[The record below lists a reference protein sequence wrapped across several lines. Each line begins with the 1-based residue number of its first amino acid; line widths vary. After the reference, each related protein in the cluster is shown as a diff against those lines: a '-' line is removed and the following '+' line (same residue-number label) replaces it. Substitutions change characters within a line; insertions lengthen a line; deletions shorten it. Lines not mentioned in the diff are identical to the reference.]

1 MFSWLGGRSA
11 WVVIR
16 SVTSKGLLLWHDC
29 GPVMADSKEP
39 RCVKTTS
46 PMKTPVKPAPTGS
59 RAALVPIA
67 ATSALT
73 LAVDRDL
80 QLPIYL
86 QICQRFKT
94 AIAQGH
100 LRPGDRVPAVRGLA
114 SELNLAR
121 GTVEAA
127 YRLLA
132 DEGYLL
138 VRGAAGTVVSPTLIN
153 VAEQKASTFTPPAQ
167 PILRTKES
175 VSQPLIR
182 PFQMGLPALDAFPRK
197 LWNRIVARRLRSG
210 GVAHLTYPDMAG
222 YWPLRERVATY
233 LGLSRGVVCSPEQ
246 VFITAGYRA
255 ALELI
260 LRALYKQGDQIWF
273 EDPGYMNARKFL
285 SESGVNL
292 VPVPVDQD
300 GLMVEQGRRLA
311 PDARFALV
319 TPSHQSP
326 LGVTL
331 SLERRMALLEW
342 AGAGARKPDQRSW
355 IIEDDYDSEYRY
367 LGRPLPALKS
377 LDRED
382 RVIYT
387 GTFSKVMFPGLRL
400 AYVVAPAGEVE
411 RFQRSCA
418 SLQASCPYLFQASVA
433 DFMAEGHFSRHLK
446 KMRTLYAHR
455 RAITAQALLQV
466 FGDRMKIDLQAGG
479 MHLLATLQD
488 GEDDAAI
495 TDRAQALGLAPH
507 GLSRFCIAAQRA
519 PGLVM
524 GFTNIVDADHALRV
538 ARQLKRAFD

>member
-1 MFSWLGGRSA
+1 
-11 WVVIR
+11 
-16 SVTSKGLLLWHDC
+16 
-29 GPVMADSKEP
+29 
-39 RCVKTTS
+39 
-46 PMKTPVKPAPTGS
+46 MKTPAKRVPGSS
-59 RAALVPIA
+59 RASKVPLA
-67 ATSALT
+67 ATSALSLT
-73 LAVDRDL
+73 VDRDL

-138 VRGAAGTVVSPTLIN
+138 VRGAAGTVVSPGLIN
-153 VAEQKASTFTPPAQ
+153 VSGQKALKITPPAQ
-167 PILRTKES
+167 QIPQTEQRAAQPVIL
-175 VSQPLIR
+175 

-197 LWNRIVARRLRSG
+197 VWNRIVARRLRSG
-210 GVAHLTYPDMAG
+210 GVASLSYPDAAG

-233 LGLSRGVVCSPEQ
+233 LGLSRGVVCAPEQ

-255 ALELI
+255 ALELV
-260 LRALYKQGDQIWF
+260 LHTLSRRGDKIWF

-285 SESGVNL
+285 SESGVRL

-300 GLMVEQGRRLA
+300 GIMVGQGRKLA

-331 SLERRMALLEW
+331 SLERRMALLAW
-342 AGAGARKPDQRSW
+342 AGAGKPEERSW

-367 LGRPLPALKS
+367 QGRPLPALKS
-377 LDRED
+377 LDRDD

-400 AYVVAPAGEVE
+400 AYMVAPAGEVA
-411 RFQRSCA
+411 RFQRGSAGMRA
-418 SLQASCPYLFQASVA
+418 SSPYLFQASVA

-446 KMRTLYAHR
+446 KMRSLYAHR

-466 FGDRMKIDLQAGG
+466 FGDSMKIDLQAGG

-488 GEDDAAI
+488 GEEDTAIAA
-495 TDRAQALGLAPH
+495 RARQH
-507 GLSRFCIAAQRA
+507 GLSVHGLSDFCIAAQRP
-519 PGLVM
+519 PGLLLS
-524 GFTNIVDADHALRV
+524 FTNIVDTDHALRV
-538 ARQLKRAFD
+538 AQQLKRAFD